1 MKSDNF
7 NKFLV
12 KLVSRLLI
20 LYTLIKKLIIVE
32 KKFYKIV
39 KVKLVEEFIS
49 DDEDEFVSFFIFND
63 KFESIIDDNEE
74 IF

>member
-49 DDEDEFVSFFIFND
+49 DDEDEFVSFFIFSD
-63 KFESIIDDNEE
+63 KFERIIDDKEE